1 VSPDQ
6 IQAVGIAIAAILGG
20 WQART
25 SRKVRDLE
33 TRLAAVEAERD
44 QFRIKLR
51 AAVRHIREW
60 MGWAT
65 HHMPGTPPPP
75 LPEELTNEV

>member
-1 VSPDQ
+1 MTPDQ
-6 IQAVGIAIAAILGG
+6 IQAVGGVIVAILGA

-33 TRLAAVEAERD
+33 TRLRAVEKERD
-44 QFRIKLR
+44 QFRTKLR
-51 AAVRHIREW
+51 AAVRHIRAW

-65 HHMPGTPPPP
+65 HHVPGTPPPP
-75 LPEELTNEV
+75 LPSELLDEI